1 MSEQKLYLGDC
12 LEILPKIPD
21 SSVDLVLCD
30 LPYGTS
36 VVHKWNKSLPIERLW
51 EQYNRI
57 IKRNGV
63 ICLFGTQPFSSFLVC
78 SNPEMYRYMWFWKK
92 ENPTGFLNANYK
104 PLNAIEEIVVFSKA
118 TVGSLSKFPIPYHP
132 PTLKTVNKTKRNRT
146 ESTWRE
152 AMGYTGK
159 NNVLNSGKEYSQRY
173 TGYPTTI
180 LEYPREKH
188 QVHPTQKPT
197 ELLEFL
203 IETYT
208 DENDLVLDNCM
219 GSGSTGV
226 ACQNTNRSFIG
237 IEKENRYYEIAL
249 KRIIEKK
256 LKKFQKNSLTLT
268 DLSSRIKTQ
277 GRIYTTHAKTG
288 GSYES
293 GKNLKESGGG

>member
-12 LEILPKIPD
+12 LEILPKISD

-159 NNVLNSGKEYSQRY
+159 NNVLNSGKEYSQKY

-197 ELLEFL
+197 KLLEFL
-203 IETYT
+203 IQTYT
-208 DENDLVLDNCM
+208 EENDLVLDNCM

-256 LKKFQKNSLTLT
+256 T
-268 DLSSRIKTQ
+268 
-277 GRIYTTHAKTG
+277 
-288 GSYES
+288 
-293 GKNLKESGGG
+293 

>member
-132 PTLKTVNKTKRNRT
+132 PTLKAVNKTKRNRT

-180 LEYPREKH
+180 LEYPREKN

-197 ELLEFL
+197 GLLEFL

-226 ACQNTNRSFIG
+226 ACQNTSRSFIG

-256 LKKFQKNSLTLT
+256 T
-268 DLSSRIKTQ
+268 
-277 GRIYTTHAKTG
+277 
-288 GSYES
+288 
-293 GKNLKESGGG
+293 